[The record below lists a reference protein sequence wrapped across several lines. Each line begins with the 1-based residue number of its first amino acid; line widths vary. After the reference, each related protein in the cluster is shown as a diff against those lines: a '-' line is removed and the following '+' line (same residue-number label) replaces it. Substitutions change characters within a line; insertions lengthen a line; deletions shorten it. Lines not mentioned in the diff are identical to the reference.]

1 MSILYNPV
9 PGRKASC
16 SKPIPLSWSKPIP
29 GEEQTTR
36 SHVFEASK
44 RLVRAGL
51 SIIPIEAQEGTKAPD
66 SSRLPHPHDPVSG
79 KPRSSWSIY
88 KLRRPT
94 EAELGQWYELE
105 CPYGLAV
112 IGGGVSGG
120 LEVVDIDTL
129 DLAQPWM
136 EAVERVAPRLVD
148 RLVRVRTPRPGI
160 HVYYRCPH
168 YGTSQKLAFAAA
180 MDDFGHAA
188 MDDRGNVG
196 RKTLI
201 EVKAEAGYCIIPP
214 SPSRVHPTCRLYQ
227 YADGSSD
234 LTTVPTIKPDERQV
248 LLDTARS
255 LNQWQDVKPTKKSVS
270 VTKKSPAVSRPGD
283 DFNARG
289 KWEDILHGWTMVGQY
304 GDETRWCRPGKEI
317 GVSATTN
324 HHGSDLLHVF
334 SSNTEHFE
342 ADRWYSKFSAYAWM
356 NHHGNYQEAARDLR
370 EQGYGKTLKSG
381 KR

>member
-1 MSILYNPV
+1 MSILQSPV
-9 PGRKASC
+9 PGRKTSY
-16 SKPIPLSWSKPIP
+16 KPIPLSWSEPIP
-29 GEEQTTR
+29 GEEFTTR
-36 SHVFEASK
+36 EHVYEASE
-44 RLVRAGL
+44 RLVQAGL
-51 SIIPIEAQEGTKAPD
+51 SIIPIDAHEGTKAPD
-66 SSRLPHPHDPVSG
+66 SSRLPCPHDRVTG
-79 KPRSSWSIY
+79 KPRPSWSIY

-94 EAELGQWYELE
+94 EAELGRWYEMDGL
-105 CPYGLAV
+105 YGLAV

-120 LEVVDIDTL
+120 LEVIDIDTV
-129 DLAQPWM
+129 DLAQPWI
-136 EAVERVAPRLVD
+136 EAVERVAPGLIN
-148 RLVRVRTPRPGI
+148 RLVRVCTPRPGL
-160 HVYYRCPH
+160 HVYYRCPR

-180 MDDFGHAA
+180 TDDFGHSA
-188 MDDRGNVG
+188 MDGQGNPV

-214 SPSRVHPTCRLYQ
+214 SPGRVHPTCRLYK

-234 LTTVPTIKPDERQV
+234 LTRVPTITPGERTI
-248 LLDTARS
+248 LLDAARS
-255 LNQWQDVKPTKKSVS
+255 LNQWQENRTSQKPKPIMRKN
-270 VTKKSPAVSRPGD
+270 PAISRPRD

-304 GDETRWCRPGKEI
+304 GDEVRWCRPGKEG

-324 HHGSDLLHVF
+324 HHNSDLLHVF

-342 ADRWYSKFSAYAWM
+342 ADRWYSKFSAYAWI
-356 NHHGNYQEAARDLR
+356 NHQGNYQEAARDLR